1 MKVETNKKIT
11 LGTISSTNFA
21 EITKLIVVIKLIFLD
36 KNIYTII
43 QIHALLYTTILV
55 PDITI

>member
-1 MKVETNKKIT
+1 MLYYNK
-11 LGTISSTNFA
+11 
-21 EITKLIVVIKLIFLD
+21 IKLIFLD

-55 PDITI
+55 PDNTI